1 MNAPAKAKGD
11 ATVNMPNPESSD
23 GDRKDGPRQA
33 RRPDAAPHVAQV
45 SSVAQL
51 RNATHSSRKA
61 AAPQGLDRWFDDQLN
76 RLFDDVSSEPLPP
89 ELRPQ
94 RRRQKAVERGEVDM
108 ETGEVMA

>member
-11 ATVNMPNPESSD
+11 AAVNMPNPESSD

-89 ELRPQ
+89 ELARLVSEL
-94 RRRQKAVERGEVDM
+94 KAQSKEEPDKS
-108 ETGEVMA
+108 